1 MACNSKSYFPKQPLS
16 GTAKKKKE
24 KVGKKNWK
32 KRSEK
37 ADNVIATHVIII
49 SIGSPVRYPSLAV

>member
-16 GTAKKKKE
+16 GTAERKQRNGGEAK
-24 KVGKKNWK
+24 WK
-32 KRSEK
+32 KISEK

-49 SIGSPVRYPSLAV
+49 SIGSPVLYPSLAV